1 MDITFLPSKDL
12 EKAATFTF
20 ENMRVYY
27 EQFAPDWNASKVLE
41 VTSSLENYDILYHKE
56 VVGVMRLQ
64 FENECCIL
72 RDLQVVATAQ
82 NKGIGY
88 AALQEA
94 KKRTLQANLNKL
106 TLRVFKVSPAVNL
119 YKRNGFTIQ
128 SEDER
133 FYNMEAKVG

>member
-41 VTSSLENYDILYHKE
+41 VTSSLENYDILYQKE

-88 AALQEA
+88 AALMEA

-106 TLRVFKVSPAVNL
+106 TLRVFKISPAVNL
-119 YKRNGFTIQ
+119 YKRFGFTIQ
-128 SEDER
+128 SEDDR
-133 FYNMEAKVG
+133 FYNMEVEVG